1 MKELQTE
8 KEARKKLYEYLAESH
23 TDDKTYND
31 LFDIYVGLIAAGQPR
46 DMMIERYL
54 KLHRLEVLEA
64 EGYLE

>member
-1 MKELQTE
+1 MMTE

-23 TDDKTYND
+23 TDVKTYDD
-31 LFDIYVGLIAAGQPR
+31 LWDVYVGLIAAGQPR

-64 EGYLE
+64 KGCLE